1 MECLGNTE
9 KSRAREERLVAL
21 NFNQSARR
29 EILLI
34 FLRFL
39 LLRTTNQLTVE
50 LVRFHR
56 AR

>member
-34 FLRFL
+34 LLRFL
-39 LLRTTNQLTVE
+39 LLLRQ